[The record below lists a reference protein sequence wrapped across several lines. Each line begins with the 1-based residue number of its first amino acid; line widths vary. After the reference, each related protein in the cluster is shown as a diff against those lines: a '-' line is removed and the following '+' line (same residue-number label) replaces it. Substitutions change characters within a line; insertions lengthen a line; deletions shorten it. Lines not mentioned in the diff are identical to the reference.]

1 MGSIGAMTEQNAAP
15 LSDWQSRVA
24 QKRQQCLEAIP
35 REWQLPSDIS
45 KLLAF
50 PLEKNPNRLLD
61 MDIVRKS
68 GILSER
74 EISVTED
81 YTVPQL
87 LAKLASGEF
96 TSVEVTTA
104 FSKRAAIAQQLTSCL
119 TETFFD
125 SALQRAKYVDQCRSE
140 GKVLGPLH
148 GLPISVKDSFQVVG
162 TEASIGFVSF
172 LGKKSKENSP
182 LVDILLNLGAV
193 LYVKTNIPQTLMT
206 ADSDNNIF
214 GRALNPHNTALN
226 AGGSSGGEGALVA
239 FRGSPLGIGTDVAG
253 SIRIPALCCG
263 TYGFKPTSSRI
274 PYGGQATPGLPGWK
288 PILACA
294 GPLANDFEALE
305 VLTKSVIDSVPAT
318 LDSTAIDVPWRQL
331 EQKAETKLRIGVL
344 AEDPLYPLHPPVK
357 RALAEA
363 VNRLKGQGHQVI
375 QLSAEQGHVADATE
389 LAAELFSLETETPR
403 GHILA
408 SGEPPVPSVA
418 AGHRPANFG
427 SYKFLRDIGNLDKLK
442 KYAALNVK
450 RQELCEDWRKI
461 WSEEKLDVVISPAA
475 QNTAVPHDT
484 YGWPAYSAFVNVLDY
499 PACVLPF
506 SKASQQL
513 DSEPLQIQP
522 GQAGPHYDPQMQDGA
537 PCSIQIFT
545 SRMRDEECISAARI
559 IDKCLR

>member
-1 MGSIGAMTEQNAAP
+1 MGSISAMIEQDSH
-15 LSDWQSRVA
+15 LSDWQTKVA
-24 QKRQQCLEAIP
+24 QKRQQCREAIP
-35 REWQLPSDIS
+35 EEWQLSPDNF
-45 KLLAF
+45 KMLAF
-50 PLEKNPNRLLD
+50 PLEKNPNRLID
-61 MDIVRKS
+61 MDIVKKS

-74 EISVTED
+74 EISITED
-81 YTVPQL
+81 YTVAEL

-96 TSVEVTTA
+96 SSVEVTTA

-119 TETFFD
+119 TEVFFD
-125 SALQRAKYVDQCRSE
+125 VALQRAKYVDQCRSE

-148 GLPISVKDSFQVVG
+148 GLPISIKDSFQVVG

-182 LVDILLNLGAV
+182 IVDMLLNLGAV

-214 GRALNPHNTALN
+214 GRVLNPHNTSLG

-253 SIRIPALCCG
+253 SIRIPSLCCG

-288 PILACA
+288 PIVACA

-305 VLTKSVIDSVPAT
+305 VLTKGIIDAVPAVF
-318 LDSTAIDVPWRQL
+318 DSTAIDVPWRSL
-331 EQKAETKLRIGVL
+331 EQDGKDKLRIGVL

-363 VNRLKGQGHQVI
+363 ARRLADRGHQVI
-375 QLSAEQGHVADATE
+375 QLSPEQGHVADATE
-389 LAAELFSLETETPR
+389 VAFELFCLETETPR

-427 SYKFLRDIGNLDKLK
+427 SYTYVGDIAKLDRLQ
-442 KYAALNVK
+442 KYAALTVK
-450 RQELCEDWRKI
+450 RQELSEDWRKI
-461 WSEEKLDVVISPAA
+461 WSEMKLDAVISPPA

-484 YGWPAYSAFVNVLDY
+484 YGWPPYTCLLNLLDY
-499 PACVLPF
+499 PACILPF
-506 SKASQQL
+506 SKASQQQ
-513 DSEPLQIQP
+513 DSEPLRIQP
-522 GQAGPHYDPQMQDGA
+522 GQAGPHYDPGTQHGA
-537 PCSIQIFT
+537 PCSIQVFT
-545 SRMRDEECISAARI
+545 SRMRDEECIQAARI
-559 IDKCLR
+559 VEKCLR

>member
-1 MGSIGAMTEQNAAP
+1 MGSISAMIEQDSH
-15 LSDWQSRVA
+15 LSDWQTKVA
-24 QKRQQCLEAIP
+24 QKRQQCREAIP
-35 REWQLPSDIS
+35 EEWQLSPDNF
-45 KLLAF
+45 KMLAF
-50 PLEKNPNRLLD
+50 PLEKNPNRLID
-61 MDIVRKS
+61 MDIVKKS

-74 EISVTED
+74 EISITED
-81 YTVPQL
+81 YTVAEL

-96 TSVEVTTA
+96 SSVEVTTA

-119 TETFFD
+119 TEVFFD
-125 SALQRAKYVDQCRSE
+125 VALQRAKYVDQCRSE

-148 GLPISVKDSFQVVG
+148 GLPISIKDSFQVVG

-182 LVDILLNLGAV
+182 IVDMLLNLGAV

-214 GRALNPHNTALN
+214 GRVLNPHNTSLG

-253 SIRIPALCCG
+253 SIRIPSLCCG

-288 PILACA
+288 PIVACA

-305 VLTKSVIDSVPAT
+305 VLTKGIIDAVPAVF
-318 LDSTAIDVPWRQL
+318 DSTAIDVPWRSL
-331 EQKAETKLRIGVL
+331 EQDGKDKLRIGVL

-363 VNRLKGQGHQVI
+363 ARRLADRGHQVI
-375 QLSAEQGHVADATE
+375 QLSPEQGHVADATE
-389 LAAELFSLETETPR
+389 VAFELFCLETETPR

-427 SYKFLRDIGNLDKLK
+427 SYTYVGDIAKLDRLQ
-442 KYAALNVK
+442 KYAALTVK
-450 RQELCEDWRKI
+450 RQELSEDWRKI
-461 WSEEKLDVVISPAA
+461 WSEMKLDAVISPPA

-484 YGWPAYSAFVNVLDY
+484 YGWPPYTCLLNLLDVSLLQWSSHEGVADMSSTRLAYCRSRKRHSNRTLSLSGYSLDRLGPTVGEKY
-499 PACVLPF
+499 ADHTSSLT
-506 SKASQQL
+506 
-513 DSEPLQIQP
+513 QP
-522 GQAGPHYDPQMQDGA
+522 
-537 PCSIQIFT
+537 
-545 SRMRDEECISAARI
+545 SR
-559 IDKCLR
+559 